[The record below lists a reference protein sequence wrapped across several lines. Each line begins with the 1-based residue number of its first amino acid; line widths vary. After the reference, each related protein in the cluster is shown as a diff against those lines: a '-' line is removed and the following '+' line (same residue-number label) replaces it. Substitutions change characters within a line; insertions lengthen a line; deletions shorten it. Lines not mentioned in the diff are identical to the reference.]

1 MSNLDR
7 SQDYGRTILIQKS
20 TSRPIPGSKPIA
32 VPIVAVR
39 KTDNVDSRIPSG
51 PGRFFG
57 ASNADLS
64 HSAPNQRL
72 LQPHSPQRS
81 DTQMNDIYEDIV
93 SVGNNFDSLKIK
105 LEERPDINSN
115 LGVTSAMQPIPMPVN
130 ARARQAQ
137 NPQVVQSFSPSSCP
151 STLYL
156 KQEMT
161 DEEMRQ
167 IQKDRQK
174 KDNHNLIERRRRY
187 NINDRIKELG
197 QLIPKSSDPDVRWNK
212 GTILKAAVDH
222 IRKLQ
227 NRQMKTIKQ
236 EQRMKK
242 MEQINRNLTIR
253 MQELEQIMQQHGI
266 DYSEMADKE
275 EIINYLGGNSDLD
288 DDLQSAPSP
297 GMSMPGEPEIASS
310 APSMPNYTR
319 SSPRQVN
326 QSESQA
332 IRQPQ
337 SSHQFPTHQQP
348 SSFAS
353 VGTPEFQG
361 LYSQLQELLQ
371 AEPQLADIT
380 DVGISRRTES
390 YTDSLHHND
399 DMELNIRQDNYM
411 NDDFNMSEDMITQRG
426 GQNDDIQLDY

>member
-1 MSNLDR
+1 MPKLKSVKLVRIDQNSRR
-7 SQDYGRTILIQKS
+7 SQNQQ
-20 TSRPIPGSKPIA
+20 
-32 VPIVAVR
+32 
-39 KTDNVDSRIPSG
+39 
-51 PGRFFG
+51 
-57 ASNADLS
+57 
-64 HSAPNQRL
+64 SA
-72 LQPHSPQRS
+72 
-81 DTQMNDIYEDIV
+81 
-93 SVGNNFDSLKIK
+93 
-105 LEERPDINSN
+105 
-115 LGVTSAMQPIPMPVN
+115 
-130 ARARQAQ
+130 
-137 NPQVVQSFSPSSCP
+137 VVQSFSPSSCP

-161 DEEMRQ
+161 EDEMRQ

-197 QLIPKSSDPDVRWNK
+197 QLIPKSNDPDVRWNK

-222 IRKLQ
+222 IRKMQ
-227 NRQMKTIKQ
+227 NRQIKNIKQ
-236 EQRMKK
+236 EQKMKK
-242 MEQINRNLTIR
+242 MEQINRNLIIR
-253 MQELEQIMQQHGI
+253 MQEMEQLMHQQGI
-266 DYSEMADKE
+266 EYQEMTDKE
-275 EIINYLGGNSDLD
+275 EIVNYLGGNSDLD

-297 GMSMPGEPEIASS
+297 GLAMPGGDQEIASS
-310 APSMPNYTR
+310 APSIPNYTR

-326 QSESQA
+326 QRDQSDSQA

-337 SSHQFPTHQQP
+337 SHQFSSHQQA

-380 DVGISRRTES
+380 DVGLSRRTES

-399 DMELNIRQDNYM
+399 DMELSMRQDNYIQ
-411 NDDFNMSEDMITQRG
+411 DDFNMNEELMTQRG
-426 GQNDDIQLDY
+426 QNNDDIQLEY